1 MRTQTIPLPG
11 DSPGTARTITAHRW
25 GDPGARP
32 KVYLQAALHA
42 DEMPG
47 VLALIHLM
55 DLLDAAEP
63 EGRILGEVVVV
74 PLANPIG
81 LSQWIAHK
89 PQGRQ
94 ELTSLQNTNRG
105 FPDLAALAGVG
116 LESVLTSDEGQNLA
130 LIRAALGR
138 ALAGAEAR
146 TELAAQRLALLRL
159 SHDAD
164 HVLDLHCDHLAVV
177 HLYASPLRPA
187 DTSLLCRCIGAELAL
202 ISEVSGGHAF
212 DEAHTA
218 PWAALR
224 RRFGAHYPIPAGCFA
239 STVELRGQAD
249 VDDATAAA
257 DAANLMTWLCAV
269 GAVDG
274 TASPRYPDPP
284 HLPLSGAPE
293 VFAPQGGVVTWAVSP
308 GAAVVQGQTIAHVT
322 DPVTR
327 LRLPV
332 TAPVAGVMFRAELWP
347 ACLRGQGLA
356 HVAGTVPV
364 RQGDLLSD

>member
-1 MRTQTIPLPG
+1 M
-11 DSPGTARTITAHRW
+11 
-25 GDPGARP
+25 
-32 KVYLQAALHA
+32 
-42 DEMPG
+42 
-47 VLALIHLM
+47 
-55 DLLDAAEP
+55 
-63 EGRILGEVVVV
+63 
-74 PLANPIG
+74 
-81 LSQWIAHK
+81 
-89 PQGRQ
+89 
-94 ELTSLQNTNRG
+94 
-105 FPDLAALAGVG
+105 
-116 LESVLTSDEGQNLA
+116 
-130 LIRAALGR
+130 
-138 ALAGAEAR
+138 
-146 TELAAQRLALLRL
+146 
-159 SHDAD
+159 
-164 HVLDLHCDHLAVV
+164 
-177 HLYASPLRPA
+177 
-187 DTSLLCRCIGAELAL
+187 
-202 ISEVSGGHAF
+202 SGGHAF

-224 RRFGAHYPIPAGCFA
+224 RRFGAHCPIRVGCFA

-274 TASPRYPDPP
+274 PASPRYPDPP

-293 VFAPQGGVVTWAVSP
+293 VFAPQGGVVTWAVPP
-308 GAAVVQGQTIAHVT
+308 GAAVVQGQTIAHVA

>member
-1 MRTQTIPLPG
+1 MRTQTHPLPG
-11 DSPGTARTITAHRW
+11 DSPGTARSITAHCW

-47 VLALIHLM
+47 VIALVHLM
-55 DLLDAAEP
+55 DLLDTARD
-63 EGRILGEVVVV
+63 RIRGEVIVV
-74 PLANPIG
+74 PIANPIG

-94 ELTSLQNTNRG
+94 EMETLQNANRG
-105 FPDLAALAGVG
+105 YPDLAALAGDE
-116 LESVLTSDEGQNLA
+116 LEPVLTRDAGQNLA
-130 LIRAALGR
+130 LIRAAFGR
-138 ALAGAEAR
+138 ALDGADAR
-146 TELAAQRLALLRL
+146 TDLAAQRLALLRL

-164 HVLDLHCDHLAVV
+164 HVLDLHCDHVAIP

-187 DTSLLCRCIGAELAL
+187 DTSLLCRCIGAGLAL
-202 ISEVSGGHAF
+202 IAEVSGGHAF

-224 RRFGAHYPIPAGCFA
+224 SRFGYRFPIPAGCFS
-239 STVELRGQAD
+239 STVEFRGQAD
-249 VDDATAAA
+249 VDDATGAA
-257 DAANLMTWLCAV
+257 DAANLMTYLCAV

-274 TASPRYPDPP
+274 PAMPRHPDPP

-293 VFAPQGGVVTWAVSP
+293 VFAPQGGVVTWAVTP
-308 GAAVVQGQTIAHVT
+308 GAQVAQGQTIAHVT

-332 TAPVAGVMFRAELWP
+332 TAPVAGVMFRREMWP

-356 HVAGTVPV
+356 HVAGAVPG
-364 RQGDLLSD
+364 RDGNLLSD